1 MADNENVADGS
12 AEGGEKPGIGK
23 KKLFIIIGIALVVV
37 IGASFGAYTYLKGD
51 DTSEDSELITE
62 DGTLSEDT
70 GEDSVDAAD
79 KGDSKK
85 KNGKKT
91 EGQSVAEAISEQKEP
106 PKEEIGFGETYKF
119 APFSLNLANLENHY
133 IRVQISLEYSGGEAQ
148 KKELEVRTPQLRD
161 AIINIIGSKTKEFLL
176 APDGKDALR
185 KEILIRMNRYMKTK
199 IDAVYITDIII
210 E

>member
-12 AEGGEKPGIGK
+12 GEGAEKTGMGK
-23 KKLFIIIGIALVVV
+23 KKLFIIIGAALAVVLGV
-37 IGASFGAYTYLKGD
+37 SFGAYTYLKGD
-51 DTSEDSELITE
+51 DTSENSELITE
-62 DGTLSEDT
+62 DGTSAEADDA
-70 GEDSVDAAD
+70 EKAAD
-79 KGDSKK
+79 KSDAGEKD
-85 KNGKKT
+85 GKKV
-91 EGQSVAEAISEQKEP
+91 EGQSIAEAISEQNGST
-106 PKEEIGFGETYKF
+106 KEEIGFGETYKL